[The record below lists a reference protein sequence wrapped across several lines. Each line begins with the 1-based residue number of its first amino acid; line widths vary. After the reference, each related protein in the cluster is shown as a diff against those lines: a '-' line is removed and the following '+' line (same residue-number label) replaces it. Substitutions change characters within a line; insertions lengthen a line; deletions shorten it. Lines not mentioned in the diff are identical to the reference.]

1 MLRGVRRRKV
11 AVLNPP
17 RRERRLAFG
26 RILLPVSALVVACI
40 VPVQALAAEWVKS
53 GAVSVGAYATDNV
66 CRSPSIQDADTVGT
80 FRPSVFLKGTGA
92 RAEVSLRAAADYNS
106 LADSGLECPGDSF
119 GFDQNREAWLP
130 RLNARAEVDAI
141 RNWLAFDAN
150 ARATQNAVNPF
161 APGGDET
168 SAGLGNTNIVYSYGA
183 GATLDRNL
191 PGDWR
196 VFARYV
202 YEQQFNSLDSLFGD
216 NESDR
221 ARFSI
226 STDPLSSRLSYG
238 IRGDFQEVTFAETAV
253 QPEFTNR
260 LSRAEA
266 YAALRVIRD
275 VSLEAMYGYEDNAFL
290 AVNEEVG
297 GSYWDVGL
305 RWQPVSRISLA
316 AGYGER
322 FFGNTPRASIS
333 YRHKRTSLEASYVR
347 DLRFPRN
354 IRVEDVFADSEPAIR
369 DAPPI
374 GGEPLDD
381 TGLPTF
387 VGQSPVLNEQLLV
400 VWRFTGRRTT
410 INLRASDSY
419 QTQASTGQEAKF
431 QIASLR
437 VARRVSPS
445 IEGDVSFSWRRNER
459 VVDPQGLPLTNS
471 GFEESRLDVG
481 LTRAFNKRLSLSLRY
496 RYMEQ
501 SLTNTGESAEE
512 NRLSFNLNYRFL

>member
-266 YAALRVIRD
+266 YAGLRVIRD

-354 IRVEDVFADSEPAIR
+354 IRVDDPFEDGSSDVDN
-369 DAPPI
+369 APPT
-374 GGEPLDD
+374 GGEPL
-381 TGLPTF
+381 GGSGSPTF
-387 VGQSPVLNEQLLV
+387 VGQSPVLVEQVLV
-400 VWRFTGRRTT
+400 SWRFVGARSE
-410 INLRASDSY
+410 IALRVSDSY
-419 QTQASTGQEAKF
+419 QTQASTGQEAEF
-431 QIASLR
+431 QFANLDFVRRITPTLR
-437 VARRVSPS
+437 GS
-445 IEGDVSFSWRRNER
+445 ISVGWRRNGQVAGAQDLLAAR
-459 VVDPQGLPLTNS
+459 NGY
-471 GFEESRLDVG
+471 EESLVDVG
-481 LTRAFNKRLSLSLRY
+481 LSRALSRRASVSLRY
-496 RYMEQ
+496 SYAELSRLNE
-501 SLTNTGESAEE
+501 GESAED
-512 NRLSFNLNYRFL
+512 NRVSLYLSYRFL